1 MQTTLIITMAAI
13 FLTWLYIQ
21 QKRLAAYERY
31 CVEYRRIEVIML
43 SETMKHLQEH
53 HDALIQSM
61 MNAAAASKQ
70 AAESL
75 AKIKNSIPK

>member
-31 CVEYRRIEVIML
+31 CMDAYRKTFSVRLYNVICAINEAYSDL
-43 SETMKHLQEH
+43 GES
-53 HDALIQSM
+53 A
-61 MNAAAASKQ
+61 KQ
-70 AAESL
+70 AAESF
-75 AKIKNSIPK
+75 AKIKNSIENQPTVSK